1 MPGEVEDGDGGQGQQ
16 RWGGGKHTGED
27 HHVGFLRGHHFSLI
41 VCVNG
46 TPWRHAGKAFV
57 AVSDGPGPCSK
68 RSDEAESREDG
79 SDRAQGCLFLR
90 WDWPVGCGVLKDS
103 TGACE
108 PWGAVGPGSG
118 VQLGPA
124 KWTMVT

>member
-1 MPGEVEDGDGGQGQQ
+1 MVGKDSRGGEVANTLVRTTMLDTSEG
-16 RWGGGKHTGED
+16 TI
-27 HHVGFLRGHHFSLI
+27 SLI

-46 TPWRHAGKAFV
+46 TPWRHAGKGFV
-57 AVSDGPGPCSK
+57 AVSGGPGPCSK

-108 PWGAVGPGSG
+108 PGGAVGPGSG